1 MTTQEIYTLANETTE
16 NQFNNLFNLFTKEE
30 ETKLNQLVNF
40 GDKKNVALWT
50 IISERYENKVDA
62 NFYRKSYE
70 N

>member
-1 MTTQEIYTLANETTE
+1 MTTQEIYNLANETTE
-16 NQFNNLFNLFTKEE
+16 NQFNNLFNLFSKEE
-30 ETKLNQLVNF
+30 ENKFNQLVKL
-40 GDKKNVALWT
+40 GDKKEVALWT

>member
-30 ETKLNQLVNF
+30 ETKLNQLVKL

-50 IISERYENKVDA
+50 IISERYENNEVSETYNIA
-62 NFYRKSYE
+62 YNS
-70 N
+70 